1 VKGASLATSEIAQ
14 PNKKALRRSAMT
26 TADQAV
32 LHKFLLLME
41 AFRAIRRLMPLQ
53 HAYVFVVVA
62 LEEGRYVSEYAKR
75 AGTTQSVMT
84 RILFAL
90 GSHSRGREAGYGLV
104 HQEIDPHDARKTQ
117 TFLTV
122 RGKTLVHEIVRL
134 MRSDRQRAMRLRKLT
149 ERSRRDLEYDQ
160 WFSRLIDTGRKL
172 GTDDIRLVVR
182 QVEALIGHRQ
192 STRPPHRRRHR
203 ASTSL

>member
-14 PNKKALRRSAMT
+14 PNKKVLHRSAMT
-26 TADQAV
+26 RADQAV

-53 HAYVFVVVA
+53 HAYVFAVVA
-62 LEEGRYVSEYAKR
+62 LEEGRYVSEYAKL

-104 HQEIDPHDARKTQ
+104 HQEIDAHDARRTQ

-122 RGKTLVHEIVRL
+122 RGKTLMHEIVRL
-134 MRSDRQRAMRLRKLT
+134 MRSDRQRAMSLRKLT
-149 ERSRRDLEYDQ
+149 ERSRRDLEHDQ

-172 GTDDIRLVVR
+172 GTDDIQLVVR
-182 QVEALIGHRQ
+182 QVQALIDHRQ
-192 STRPPHRRRHR
+192 STRLHRRRHR
-203 ASTSL
+203 TSTSL